1 MIVESSLMRIG
12 EMARRA
18 GVSVQ
23 TLRHYGA
30 LGLLLPSHVSE
41 SGYRYYS
48 DADYARLEL
57 IRALRT
63 VGLDL
68 VTIGQ
73 LLQGRQALADT
84 LALHLE
90 TLELQKQAI
99 MRQQIVLQAAL
110 EVPEDLLLSRLHHLQ
125 LLAALD
131 QHGRERFLSKQL
143 GFDPETPRGS
153 RAVWEAAIMNIPE
166 PESEAQLFAW
176 LELAELVTD
185 PGFQAALD
193 AQLGV
198 WAGADDAARQQWET
212 VSQRLMQR
220 ALQAV
225 QAAEPTTGAAAR
237 VLVQEWLS
245 ALAEAEGGK
254 VDDALVSKILKQ
266 MTTSDPRFERYWQLI
281 ATLKSWPYDDRY
293 VKAQR
298 WLTES
303 LQYWRLHTTPD

>member
-1 MIVESSLMRIG
+1 MIVESRLMRIG

-23 TLRHYGA
+23 TLRHYGV
-30 LGLLLPSHVSE
+30 LGLLTPSCIGE

-68 VTIGQ
+68 ATIGR
-73 LLQGRQALADT
+73 LLEGRQALKDT

-90 TLELQKQAI
+90 TLELQRQAI

-110 EVPEDLLLSRLHHLQ
+110 EVPEDALLSRLHHLQ

-153 RAVWEAAIMNIPE
+153 PAVWEAAIMNIPE

-176 LELAELVTD
+176 LELAELSSDPEFQTALEEQLRFMEGTD
-185 PGFQAALD
+185 E
-193 AQLGV
+193 
-198 WAGADDAARQQWET
+198 AARQQWET

-225 QAAEPTTGAAAR
+225 QAAEPATGESAR
-237 VLVQEWLS
+237 ILVNEWMR
-245 ALAEAEGGK
+245 AFAKVAGGK
-254 VDDALVSKILKQ
+254 VDKGLVSRALDQ

-281 ATLKSWPYDDRY
+281 ATLKGWPYDDRY
-293 VKAQR
+293 IKAQR

-303 LQYWRLHTTPD
+303 LQYWRRHTKPD